1 MKMKKI
7 VSIMLATV
15 MSMSLIACSNSQAD
29 TNASDKTASK
39 EETKSQYDTL
49 VISLGDINGVFNPY
63 FATTHYDNTVSYPV
77 FSHVSKLSDDNQL
90 IDDAGN
96 ISYKEIKDD
105 AGNTTQVEYTVK
117 LKEGITFS
125 DGKPLTIDDYIF
137 SIYLALDPAYDG
149 TNTLSSLKIV
159 GLDEYRNGGEA
170 VTEISGIK
178 KVDDLTATITTNGI
192 NLVGDRLLGN
202 TQILP
207 KHYYSVS
214 DDGTEYKKGDMIVPK
229 SRNNAPLGSGP
240 YIFKSFENN
249 LATLEANPTYFKGE
263 PKTPYIKMQVVEEN
277 NKVDTVIKGDVDITD
292 PSADKETMARLE
304 AEGIQ
309 YNLVD
314 NNGFGYVGINADR
327 ITDINVRKGLMH
339 LMNRE
344 PSIKSYYG
352 DVAQVIERP
361 MSTVLPEYP
370 ENASEYYGYDPA
382 KALEYFEKAG
392 YKKDAN
398 GKLVNDKGEQLKI
411 EVGVGDLKT
420 HPTAGIFS
428 QMKLDMEAMGA
439 ELIISDLS
447 FNVLVDRI
455 NSNNLDMFSLAW
467 SDMNHAD
474 LTQMFHSSLAGKPG
488 SNNFN
493 LRDPEV
499 DKLLEEIS
507 VTLDFDKRKELVA
520 KELDLVMDNAVIMP
534 IYQRKQL
541 YTFGNNVKT
550 ETMYK
555 SSSPFYTYRDEYHLI
570 EMK

>member
-15 MSMSLIACSNSQAD
+15 MSISLIACSNNQAD
-29 TNASDKTASK
+29 TNTSDKTASK
-39 EETKSQYDTL
+39 EESKSQYDTL
-49 VISLGDINGVFNPY
+49 VVSLGDVNGIFNPY

-137 SIYLALDPAYDG
+137 SLYLALDPAYDG

-159 GLDEYRNGGEA
+159 GLDEYRNGGDA

-178 KVDDLTATITTNGI
+178 KVDDLTATITTDGI
-192 NLVGDRLLGN
+192 NIVGDRLLGN

-214 DDGTEYKKGDMIVPK
+214 DDGTEYKKGDMTVPK

-249 LATLEANPTYFKGE
+249 LASLEANPTYFKGE

-277 NKVDTVIKGDVDITD
+277 NKVDAVIKGDVDITD

-314 NNGFGYVGINADR
+314 NNGFGYVGLNADR

-344 PSIKSYYG
+344 PAIKSYYG
-352 DVAQVIERP
+352 DIAQVIERP

-411 EVGVGDLKT
+411 EVGVGDLKN

-439 ELIISDLS
+439 ELIVSDLA

-455 NSNNLDMFSLAW
+455 NSNDLDMFSLAW

-550 ETMYK
+550 ETIYK
-555 SSSPFYTYRDEYHLI
+555 SSSPFHTYRDEYHLI